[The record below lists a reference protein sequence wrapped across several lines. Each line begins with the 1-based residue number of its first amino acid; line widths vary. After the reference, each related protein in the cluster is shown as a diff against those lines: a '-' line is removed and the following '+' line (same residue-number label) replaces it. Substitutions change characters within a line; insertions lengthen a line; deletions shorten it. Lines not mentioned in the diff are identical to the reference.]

1 MISLENLRPTPLD
14 LRSGFDHHLAP
25 LITTEDLYPDDELN
39 HKELMI
45 VYSSENPSDQPSEE
59 FSSDPYS
66 IVVRSIEVYSVVSL
80 IAIVERGQG
89 PYSVVESQ

>member
-1 MISLENLRPTPLD
+1 MNL
-14 LRSGFDHHLAP
+14 
-25 LITTEDLYPDDELN
+25 
-39 HKELMI
+39 
-45 VYSSENPSDQPSEE
+45 YSSENPSDLCSEE

-66 IVVRSIEVYSVVSL
+66 IVVRGSDSYSVVSL